1 VASGITDAIMSK
13 TFSKE
18 IVFPTPKG
26 DIRIHSF
33 CRPEQIEQYRFE
45 RHFGISDDF
54 KSLFTQP
61 ESLSKIAAC
70 EDANVVLALAGAKDI
85 IGYGVLDYP
94 DAGERWTEMGAK
106 IMMEIK
112 AIEVCRAF
120 RSVGIAHRIMG
131 MMMAH
136 PQIEDKI
143 IYLVGYSWTWDL
155 AGAGG
160 NARQYREQLVD
171 FYKAY
176 GFQEYQTNE
185 PNVCLKP
192 ENFFMGRIGKNISQ
206 MIKDRFKWLRFGL
219 TPWTWE
225 VD

>member
-1 VASGITDAIMSK
+1 VALGINDAIMSE

-18 IVFPTPKG
+18 VIFPTSKG
-26 DIRIHSF
+26 DIHVYSF

-45 RHFGISDDF
+45 RHFGIFDDF
-54 KSLFTQP
+54 KSIFTQRA
-61 ESLSKIAAC
+61 SLTKCAAR
-70 EDANVVLALAGAKDI
+70 EDANVVLALEGAKDI

-94 DAGERWTEMGAK
+94 DAGEHWAEMGAK

-112 AIEVCRAF
+112 AIEVCRTW
-120 RSVGIAHRIMG
+120 RSMGIAHRIME
-131 MMMAH
+131 MMLVH

-155 AGAGG
+155 AGTDI
-160 NARQYREQLVD
+160 NAKQYSEKLVD
-171 FYKAY
+171 FFQSY
-176 GFQEYQTNE
+176 GFQEYKTNE
-185 PNVCLKP
+185 PNVCLRP
-192 ENFFMGRIGKNISQ
+192 ENFLMGRIGKNIPQ

-225 VD
+225 VN